1 MNGYKN
7 ILKSRSLRMKIISM
21 LGWLPDKSMLK
32 LQYRV
37 KLKRKLDLKNPKRF
51 TEKIQWYKIN
61 YRNPL
66 VHTCV
71 DKYAVREY
79 IREKGLEDILVNLY
93 GVYDSVEEIDF
104 DTLPQSFILK
114 STDGSGGINLAI
126 CKDKSDFDIRKN
138 RDAFSV
144 GYKLAKKHPGR
155 EWAYVGLKHRI
166 IVEEL
171 LVNEK
176 NPESGIEDYKIFC
189 FDGTPRCIVVDTDR
203 YIGHKRN
210 FYDTEWN
217 DLKIT
222 SDAPA
227 CDREIQKPEN
237 LEGML
242 NIAKKLSEDFPFVRV
257 DLYNVNG
264 KIYFGELTFYPWSGY
279 VQFDPDEFD
288 MRLGEFFNCLV

>member
-1 MNGYKN
+1 
-7 ILKSRSLRMKIISM
+7 MKIISM

-37 KLKRKLDLKNPKRF
+37 KLNRKLNLKKPRRF
-51 TEKIQWYKIN
+51 TENIQWYKIN

-66 VHTCV
+66 MHTCV
-71 DKYAVREY
+71 DKYSVREY
-79 IREKGLEDILVNLY
+79 IKEKGLEDILVNLY

-114 STDGSGGINLAI
+114 STDGGGGINLAI
-126 CKDKSDFDIRKN
+126 CKDKSEFDIEKN

-144 GYKLAKKHPGR
+144 GYKLTKKHPGR

-176 NPESGIEDYKIFC
+176 KPEAGIEDYKIFC
-189 FDGTPRCIVVDTDR
+189 FDGTPGYIVVDTDR

-210 FYDTEWN
+210 FYDTDWN
-217 DLKIT
+217 DLKVT

-227 CDREIQKPEN
+227 CDREIPRPEN
-237 LEGML
+237 LDKML
-242 NIAKKLSEDFPFVRV
+242 EIARKTSAKNSIR
-257 DLYNVNG
+257 
-264 KIYFGELTFYPWSGY
+264 
-279 VQFDPDEFD
+279 
-288 MRLGEFFNCLV
+288 R